1 MNIVLNCQ
9 QRRYL
14 EWYCRAKQYYMLHQ
28 GLIEDF
34 HEGGCFSKMSN
45 AKSLQSECTSFTFSK
60 PKLKLQKHLVDL
72 SLPPPPPPLPTF
84 GPLLPYNPHSN
95 VCLFA
100 PLPPLLKPPPPTWP
114 SGTPPHAEPFPL
126 YPLIRFRYDEYL
138 WGLVQLGFI
147 WWREGWF
154 RWGQGCDWF
163 RWGQGCD
170 WLRWGM
176 VSVRVQKL
184 QRGKHWRE

>member
-60 PKLKLQKHLVDL
+60 PKLKLQKPLVDQTP
-72 SLPPPPPPLPTF
+72 PPPPPPLHFQHLALCSLTTPIPTF
-84 GPLLPYNPHSN
+84 ASLP
-95 VCLFA
+95 
-100 PLPPLLKPPPPTWP
+100 PLPALLKPPPPTWP
-114 SGTPPHAEPFPL
+114 SGTPPPHAEPFPL
-126 YPLIRFRYDEYL
+126 YPLIRFRYGEYL

-147 WWREGWF
+147 WWREG
-154 RWGQGCDWF
+154 
-163 RWGQGCD
+163 
-170 WLRWGM
+170 
-176 VSVRVQKL
+176 
-184 QRGKHWRE
+184 